1 MSDTHG
7 TSYLDEDTD
16 FDMLLEDDFDVETTD
31 RPRRGIPKIGRPRPR
46 DAYKPARLRA
56 NPNWS
61 RIAAAGFVAVIFLFI
76 VVFGVSSFM
85 SHRKQAA
92 YASYFTS
99 VRELVVQSDAE
110 GQEFDALMSKN
121 GGVDRTQLVEG
132 LQKLADQSATL
143 ATNARALT
151 PPTALKP
158 SHEWFVSTLDY
169 RHNGLLAER
178 KALTSALVAK
188 DKTAAASTLAEA
200 GQVLLAGDVMYVYS
214 YAAAA
219 RAVLLAENISGLT
232 VPDSPFVKDPEIGSP
247 KAQALALER
256 LSAAAPAAPVGKDG
270 KLIAPKDG
278 KISRCLARRRR
289 RLTIGPDAQR
299 RWRDQNHELSP
310 ARVRGDLHQPGP
322 GAGNQRARH
331 DHDQW
336 RQRGSC
342 HPDRL
347 DRLDRPR
354 PDRLGPYPTVRGA
367 KLWPAADR
375 QGHRRP
381 CARREERR

>member
-143 ATNARALT
+143 ATNARA
-151 PPTALKP
+151 
-158 SHEWFVSTLDY
+158 
-169 RHNGLLAER
+169 RGER
-178 KALTSALVAK
+178 
-188 DKTAAASTLAEA
+188 
-200 GQVLLAGDVMYVYS
+200 
-214 YAAAA
+214 
-219 RAVLLAENISGLT
+219 
-232 VPDSPFVKDPEIGSP
+232 VP
-247 KAQALALER
+247 ALACVL
-256 LSAAAPAAPVGKDG
+256 
-270 KLIAPKDG
+270 
-278 KISRCLARRRR
+278 
-289 RLTIGPDAQR
+289 
-299 RWRDQNHELSP
+299 
-310 ARVRGDLHQPGP
+310 
-322 GAGNQRARH
+322 
-331 DHDQW
+331 
-336 RQRGSC
+336 
-342 HPDRL
+342 
-347 DRLDRPR
+347 
-354 PDRLGPYPTVRGA
+354 
-367 KLWPAADR
+367 
-375 QGHRRP
+375 
-381 CARREERR
+381 REELGELACERTLRAFELRVVGW